1 MSKEKLYTLQNM
13 VAWLL
18 LCLGMVALLCVG
30 AVSCQKQSCTEAQ
43 EEALP
48 AGKYPVVLTAG
59 ELHELFATPSGT
71 RGTVDNDWNG
81 VETIAVRMYEETKP
95 YKVTSTDGG
104 ATVTL
109 SSDDPHYW
117 KYTGETTIY
126 AWSPYSEQPD
136 LYQFVVKADQSTAAG
151 YQASD
156 RIYSETL
163 LDFADRNDPTKNR
176 LSFSHATAKI
186 TVNLIAGD
194 GIDLSEGAAVQLLN
208 IPSHCLD
215 TGTTITPYQ
224 PDSSR
229 HTYVAL
235 LPGGSNIWANTQFIK
250 VTVGGNTFVYTTPND
265 NTVFKS
271 SRSYT
276 YDITVNTQGID
287 VNVAS
292 ENMEWA
298 DGGSE
303 DVACRTLIAEY
314 TAADVKKGDYI
325 YKDGTTSDGGLR
337 KLYDNG
343 DAVCEATKPQ
353 PRATADNPVVGIV
366 FWTPSETL
374 TEGRRTPARLTDDK
388 IMAADY
394 PACTHGLAVAMNRC
408 YYNSLPYMA
417 WQTNCK
423 SLQNFQN
430 SANFTHSRK
439 ADFAPIASAVG
450 SGSSINYI
458 LGYQNTVILRAFNDY
473 CRANGETG
481 NLVIPVT
488 TSPSDVAPSGST
500 GWFFPSEKELY
511 ILCYYD
517 VDDIHNQMGT
527 RVPATRDIVDASLS
541 AAGGQTLE
549 SDMILW
555 SSTEYDQGVPT
566 YDNDNA
572 YKIDFRVSILSVSRK
587 EGGNRVRMVCAF

>member
-1 MSKEKLYTLQNM
+1 MSKEKLYTLQNT

-18 LCLGMVALLCVG
+18 LCLGMVALVCVG
-30 AVSCQKQSCTEAQ
+30 AVSCQKQSCTDVQ

-48 AGKYPVVLTAG
+48 AGKYPVVLTATG
-59 ELHELFATPSGT
+59 LQELFATPSGT

-81 VETIAVRMYEETKP
+81 VATIAVKMYGKTKP

-104 ATVTL
+104 ATATL
-109 SSDDPHYW
+109 SSDDPFYW
-117 KYTGETTIY
+117 ECAEVVAIC
-126 AWSPYSEQPD
+126 AWYPYDNPNEIH
-136 LYQFVVKADQSTAAG
+136 QFAVKADQSTVAN
-151 YQASD
+151 YQACD
-156 RIYSETL
+156 VIHSETW
-163 LDFADRNDPTKNR
+163 LDFADRNDPTKTR
-176 LSFSHATAKI
+176 LSFSHSTAKI
-186 TVNLIAGD
+186 TVNLIASD

-235 LPGGSNIWANTQFIK
+235 VGMGTRIFSNTQFIK
-250 VTVGGNTFVYTTPND
+250 VMVGGNTFVYTTPNED
-265 NTVFKS
+265 TVFKS

-276 YDITVNTQGID
+276 YDIAVNARGID

-292 ENMEWA
+292 EDMEWA

-303 DVACRTLIAEY
+303 DVACKTLIAEY

-343 DAVCEATKPQ
+343 DVVCEATKPQ

-374 TEGRRTPARLTDDK
+374 TEGRQTPARLTDDK
-388 IMAADY
+388 ILAADY
-394 PACTHGLAVAMNRC
+394 PACTHGLAVAMNHC
-408 YYNSLPYMA
+408 YYNSYPSTV
-417 WQTNCK
+417 WQSDCK
-423 SLQNFQN
+423 SLQNFQK
-430 SANFTHSRK
+430 SANFTHPRK
-439 ADFAPIASAVG
+439 ADFAPIASAG
-450 SGSSINYI
+450 GRGSSINYI
-458 LGYQNTVILRAFNDY
+458 LGYQNTIILRAFNDY
-473 CRANGETG
+473 CRANGKTG

-500 GWFFPSEKELY
+500 GWYLPSEKELY

-517 VDDIHNQMGT
+517 VDDIYNKIGTGT

-541 AAGGQTLE
+541 AAGGQTLA
-549 SDMILW
+549 SDMVLW
-555 SSTEYDQGVPT
+555 SSTEYD
-566 YDNDNA
+566 NRIA
-572 YKIDFRVSILSVSRK
+572 HSLDFRVSKNNGTRK
-587 EGGNRVRMVCAF
+587 EAGNRVRMVCAF

>member
-1 MSKEKLYTLQNM
+1 MSKEKLYTLQNT

-18 LCLGMVALLCVG
+18 LCLGMVALVCVG

-48 AGKYPVVLTAG
+48 AGKYPVVLTATG
-59 ELHELFATPSGT
+59 LQELFATPSGT
-71 RGTVDNDWNG
+71 RNTVDNDWNG
-81 VETIAVRMYEETKP
+81 VATIAVRMYEETKP

-136 LYQFVVKADQSTAAG
+136 LYRFVVKADQSTAAD

-163 LDFADRNDPTKNR
+163 LDFANRNDPTKTR
-176 LSFSHATAKI
+176 LSFAHATAKI

-194 GIDLSEGAAVQLLN
+194 GVDLSEGATVQLLN
-208 IPSHCLD
+208 IPSHCLE

-235 LPGGSNIWANTQFIK
+235 LPGGSMIGANTQFIK
-250 VTVGGNTFVYTTPND
+250 VTAGGNTFVYTTPNED
-265 NTVFKS
+265 TVFKRN
-271 SRSYT
+271 RSYT
-276 YDITVNTQGID
+276 YDITVNAQGID

-292 ENMEWA
+292 DAEWA

-303 DVACRTLIAEY
+303 NVACRTLIAEY

-374 TEGRRTPARLTDDK
+374 TEGRQTPARLTDDK

-394 PACTHGLAVAMNRC
+394 PACTHGLAVAMNHC
-408 YYNSLPYMA
+408 YYNSYPSMV
-417 WQTNCK
+417 WQSDWK

-439 ADFAPIASAVG
+439 ADFAPIASAG
-450 SGSSINYI
+450 GRGSSINYI

-500 GWFFPSEKELY
+500 GWYLPSEKELY

-517 VDDIHNQMGT
+517 VDDIYNKIGTGT
-527 RVPATRDIVDASLS
+527 RIPVTRDIVDASLS

-549 SDMILW
+549 GDMILW
-555 SSTEYDQGVPT
+555 SSTEY
-566 YDNDNA
+566 NNNIA
-572 YKIDFRVSILSVSRK
+572 HSLDFRVSKNNGTRK
-587 EGGNRVRMVCAF
+587 DAGSRVRMVCAF